1 MEVTNTLAYYVKAKF
16 AAVKSFIVHILG
28 VLMQEKAELK
38 AGLCWVAQ
46 W

>member
-1 MEVTNTLAYYVKAKF
+1 VANTLAYFDTAKF

-38 AGLCWVAQ
+38 AGVCWVAQ